1 MSIRSR
7 KGKGT
12 GDFNPVPKSRRPKVE
27 AVQKGPKLEAHQVV
41 IEPLVSEK
49 NTHIAER
56 RNTYTFRVNPLA
68 TKTQIKAAVEALF
81 EVKVT
86 GVRTMNRIGKIRRVK
101 GRSGR
106 TSDWKKAYVTLSE
119 NDRIQM
125 F

>member
-1 MSIRSR
+1 M
-7 KGKGT
+7 
-12 GDFNPVPKSRRPKVE
+12 
-27 AVQKGPKLEAHQVV
+27 
-41 IEPLVSEK
+41 
-49 NTHIAER
+49 AER
-56 RNTYTFRVNPLA
+56 RNTYTFRVSTLA
-68 TKTQIKAAVEALF
+68 TKTMIKAAVEALF

-86 GVRTMNRIGKIRRVK
+86 GVRTMNRIGKIRKFK